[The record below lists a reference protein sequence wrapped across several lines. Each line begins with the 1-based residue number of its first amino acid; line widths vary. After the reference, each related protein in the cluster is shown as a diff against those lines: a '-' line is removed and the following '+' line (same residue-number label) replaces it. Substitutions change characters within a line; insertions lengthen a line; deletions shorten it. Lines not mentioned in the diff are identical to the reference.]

1 MGVQLL
7 AAIRCDE
14 CHSRDRECWLHFQA
28 GLDLISTPG
37 TSCASFRVNLRN
49 PPCSLS
55 SSTRAPRVGGRGPR
69 PRRLSGSLLTRVDGV
84 SSQVLTAHSAPSR
97 TQILGTLFMDAI
109 DLSIPAEIARQGYLT
124 AAHGESSATKVHL
137 RSSVVD
143 EDARGSGLGSKMLDK
158 ALDCADRRGFEYHL
172 WAFRGLDVANRLRGS
187 NVFRIKDQVVRALGM
202 GRDKNLLGSHFV
214 RARAGW
220 GIE

>member
-1 MGVQLL
+1 
-7 AAIRCDE
+7 
-14 CHSRDRECWLHFQA
+14 
-28 GLDLISTPG
+28 
-37 TSCASFRVNLRN
+37 
-49 PPCSLS
+49 
-55 SSTRAPRVGGRGPR
+55 
-69 PRRLSGSLLTRVDGV
+69 
-84 SSQVLTAHSAPSR
+84 
-97 TQILGTLFMDAI
+97 MDAI